1 MNAYVTGSTI
11 RRLREARGL
20 TQAGL
25 AKLLDVSDK
34 AVSKWET
41 AKGFPR
47 SHVVGT
53 SVRRPGRFGDG
64 AALR

>member
-11 RRLREARGL
+11 RWLREARGL

-41 AKGFPR
+41 AKGFP
-47 SHVVGT
+47 
-53 SVRRPGRFGDG
+53 D
-64 AALR
+64 